1 MLKEMIGNAQKGKMT
16 SLEDSKLQKRTF
28 KAHFEKSPGKFKD
41 GLKVRIEKRDK
52 LKKTKQN
59 QSKNQKNLS

>member
-41 GLKVRIEKRDK
+41 GLKVRIEKKRAIN
-52 LKKTKQN
+52 LKKLNKIRVKTK
-59 QSKNQKNLS
+59 KI

>member
-1 MLKEMIGNAQKGKMT
+1 MT

-41 GLKVRIEKRDK
+41 GLKVRIEKKREIN
-52 LKKTKQN
+52 LKKLNKIRVKTK
-59 QSKNQKNLS
+59 KI